1 MSKFQMA
8 STECDGEGGEGFK
21 LWIDGTR
28 NKEIMS

>member
-1 MSKFQMA
+1 MA
-8 STECDGEGGEGFK
+8 STECDGEKGKIDFK